1 MIDFFHLGMT
11 NVVYPIIIIFKYT
24 YIKSS
29 IYLYVITNH
38 ATGIL
43 VKGSVIWGLKRNFQ
57 YHQLL
62 KSVCIKN
69 NSTTAELKKRVK
81 QPKSTIFM
89 QSVFLC
95 LLPPKLYKK
104 TRQLIQFNKK
114 LSKKGS

>member
-1 MIDFFHLGMT
+1 MLCT
-11 NVVYPIIIIFKYT
+11 QLAIIIFKDI
-24 YIKSS
+24 YIQSS

-57 YHQLL
+57 LSHQLL

-81 QPKSTIFM
+81 QP
-89 QSVFLC
+89 
-95 LLPPKLYKK
+95 
-104 TRQLIQFNKK
+104 
-114 LSKKGS
+114 